1 MQFVYYLDFITHIS
15 LWTQYR
21 IAALKLDVPRLWI
34 DGDDFNAP
42 LPGAPIASGIRM
54 MHFPRMIVP
63 AAFALALA
71 AGAAVAQE
79 AAPAGALNI
88 ELNEVA
94 PSQKGCKLTFVAGNA
109 FVQNL
114 SKVSFE
120 FVIFDQKG
128 LVERMAVLDFRD
140 LPAGKTKVRQF
151 DLPGTNCEAVKSLL
165 INDAPA
171 CVGDGVEGDACMKG
185 LKTGSKSPVELKG

>member
-1 MQFVYYLDFITHIS
+1 
-15 LWTQYR
+15 
-21 IAALKLDVPRLWI
+21 
-34 DGDDFNAP
+34 
-42 LPGAPIASGIRM
+42 M
-54 MHFPRMIVP
+54 MHLPRMIVP
-63 AAFALALA
+63 AAFALVLA
-71 AGAAVAQE
+71 AGGAVAQE
-79 AAPAGALNI
+79 AAPGGALNI

-94 PSQKGCKLTFVAGNA
+94 PSPKGCKLTFVAGNA
-109 FVQNL
+109 FAQSL

-171 CVGDGVEGDACMKG
+171 CVGDGVQGDACMKA

>member
-1 MQFVYYLDFITHIS
+1 MKFPS
-15 LWTQYR
+15 L
-21 IAALKLDVPRLWI
+21 
-34 DGDDFNAP
+34 
-42 LPGAPIASGIRM
+42 PIVS
-54 MHFPRMIVP
+54 V
-63 AAFALALA
+63 ALA
-71 AGAAVAQE
+71 ALVAATTAKAQE
-79 AAPAGALNI
+79 TAAAGGLTI

-94 PSQKGCKLTFVAGNA
+94 PSQKGCKLTFVAGNEFA
-109 FVQNL
+109 QSL

-151 DLPGTNCEAVKSLL
+151 DLPGTNCDAVKSLL

-171 CVGDGVEGDACMKG
+171 CVGDGVQPGACMSG
-185 LKTGSKSPVELKG
+185 IKTGSKSEVELKG

>member
-1 MQFVYYLDFITHIS
+1 
-15 LWTQYR
+15 
-21 IAALKLDVPRLWI
+21 
-34 DGDDFNAP
+34 
-42 LPGAPIASGIRM
+42 M
-54 MHFPRMIVP
+54 MHLSRMVVP
-63 AAFALALA
+63 VALALA
-71 AGAAVAQE
+71 ASGAGAQD

-94 PSQKGCKLTFVAGNA
+94 PSQKGCKLTFVAGNEFA
-109 FVQNL
+109 QSL

-171 CVGDGVEGDACMKG
+171 CVGDDVEGDACMKG
-185 LKTGSKSPVELKG
+185 LKTGSKSAVELKG

>member
-1 MQFVYYLDFITHIS
+1 
-15 LWTQYR
+15 
-21 IAALKLDVPRLWI
+21 
-34 DGDDFNAP
+34 
-42 LPGAPIASGIRM
+42 M
-54 MHFPRMIVP
+54 MHLSRMVVP
-63 AAFALALA
+63 VAFAFALAA
-71 AGAAVAQE
+71 SGAGAQD

-88 ELNEVA
+88 ELNEIA
-94 PSQKGCKLTFVAGNA
+94 PSQKGCKLTFVAGNEFA
-109 FVQNL
+109 QSL

-171 CVGDGVEGDACMKG
+171 CVGDGVQGDACMKG
-185 LKTGSKSPVELKG
+185 LKTGSKSAVELKG

>member
-1 MQFVYYLDFITHIS
+1 
-15 LWTQYR
+15 
-21 IAALKLDVPRLWI
+21 
-34 DGDDFNAP
+34 
-42 LPGAPIASGIRM
+42 M
-54 MHFPRMIVP
+54 MHLSRMVVP
-63 AAFALALA
+63 VALALALA
-71 AGAAVAQE
+71 ASGAGAQD

-88 ELNEVA
+88 ELNDVA
-94 PSQKGCKLTFVAGNA
+94 PSQKGCKLTFVAGNEFA
-109 FVQNL
+109 QSL

-171 CVGDGVEGDACMKG
+171 CVGDGVQGDACMKG
-185 LKTGSKSPVELKG
+185 LKTGSKSAVELKG